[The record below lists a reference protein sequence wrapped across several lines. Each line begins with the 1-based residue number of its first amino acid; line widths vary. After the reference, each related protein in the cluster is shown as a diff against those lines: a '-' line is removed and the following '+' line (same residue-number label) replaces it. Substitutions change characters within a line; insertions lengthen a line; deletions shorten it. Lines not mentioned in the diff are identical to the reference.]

1 MESKEGR
8 TRNCGEDLRGGTGA
22 KEPLSPIFLPHTLLG
37 TSSVLMAFFF
47 FLFYI
52 GVQLINN
59 VVLVSG
65 VQQSGYTYTCSYS
78 FSNSF
83 PI

>member
-1 MESKEGR
+1 MLWY
-8 TRNCGEDLRGGTGA
+8 TV
-22 KEPLSPIFLPHTLLG
+22 
-37 TSSVLMAFFF
+37 SVYQASNQFFSLNF
-47 FLFYI
+47 VFSL

-65 VQQSGYTYTCSYS
+65 VYQTNSVPYVHKCIYS

>member
-1 MESKEGR
+1 MLWY
-8 TRNCGEDLRGGTGA
+8 TV
-22 KEPLSPIFLPHTLLG
+22 
-37 TSSVLMAFFF
+37 SVYQASNQFFSLNF
-47 FLFYI
+47 VFCI

-65 VQQSGYTYTCSYS
+65 VYQTNSVPYVHKCIYS